1 MSEFLTER
9 GGILVNKFIKVIELV
24 AIEKNNE
31 KSYLRIK
38 LSSEEEYE
46 LYWEIDR
53 DTANNLMTISQFNGN
68 HKYRLSLHIT
78 SETSENQFISVLT
91 KTYLNTSQRIY
102 FNCSIE
108 YKKSLEAIQNSNSI
122 NDLVKLPFLSI
133 KLLEIDEIA
142 ATQIDRVVPKR
153 YNPTVKWV
161 SGAMLGVISII
172 LFGYIYNLYQ
182 YEADINNTVF
192 ANTEIKIKEVNY
204 KNNVIPNTNLTSDVS
219 SKYSLP
225 SLTLSDS
232 LTYGIPEG
240 YVSITFDDGPSK
252 YTMEITDI
260 LKEYKVGG
268 TFFFLGINAKKH
280 PDSVRYVQSNGYSIG
295 SHSMNHFSMPNLSIT
310 ELEDQILQSTLAIE
324 DITKEKLVLFRPPY
338 GALNEQTKDALYN
351 HDYKITL
358 WNKDPEDW
366 KSRDAGKIFDY
377 VRNNKTSG
385 SIILLHESQAVIDAL
400 PKIIQYLQEQDLKI
414 VNLQ

>member
-1 MSEFLTER
+1 
-9 GGILVNKFIKVIELV
+9 
-24 AIEKNNE
+24 
-31 KSYLRIK
+31 
-38 LSSEEEYE
+38 
-46 LYWEIDR
+46 
-53 DTANNLMTISQFNGN
+53 MTISHFNGG

-102 FNCSIE
+102 FNCSEE
-108 YKKSLEAIQNSNSI
+108 YKKSLEIIKNSSSI
-122 NDLVKLPFLSI
+122 NDLAKLPFLSMT
-133 KLLEIDEIA
+133 LLEIDEKTD
-142 ATQIDRVVPKR
+142 TQIDRDVPKR

-161 SGAMLGVISII
+161 SGSMIGIISII
-172 LFGYIYNLYQ
+172 LFGYIYNLYLHKA
-182 YEADINNTVF
+182 EINNTAF
-192 ANTEIKIKEVNY
+192 ANAEVKIKEVNY
-204 KNNVIPNTNLTSDVS
+204 TDNVIAPTNLISDVS

-232 LTYGIPEG
+232 ITYDIPEG
-240 YVSITFDDGPSK
+240 YVSLTFDDGPSK

-260 LKEYKVGG
+260 LKEYEVGG

-280 PDSVRYVQSNGYSIG
+280 PEYVRYVQSNGYSIG
-295 SHSMNHFSMPNLSIT
+295 SHSMNHFSMPNLSFKD
-310 ELEDQILQSTLAIE
+310 LKDQVVQSTLAIE

-338 GALNEQTKDALYN
+338 GALNEQTKDVLYN

-366 KSRDAGKIFDY
+366 KSRDADKIFDY

-385 SIILLHESQAVIDAL
+385 SIILLHESQAVIDSL
-400 PKIIQYLQEQDLKI
+400 PKIIEYLQEQDLKI